1 MTLHPDGL
9 PVSATPDANACRARA
24 CDYEN
29 DRRFVVDYDLHQSM
43 EVRARTAEAKVEEL
57 ERLVA
62 WLRRAEF
69 KNLYKP
75 HPSSPV
81 FIMAEEVEQHLAS
94 SPPPEWKTPSDN
106 SEGAR

>member
-1 MTLHPDGL
+1 MTLHPGSVPDYNRVVTEAAL
-9 PVSATPDANACRARA
+9 HCDAKMTREPVMIAA
-24 CDYEN
+24 
-29 DRRFVVDYDLHQSM
+29 LQ
-43 EVRARTAEAKVEEL
+43 AKVAEL

-81 FIMAEEVEQHLAS
+81 FIMAEEVGQHLAS
-94 SPPPEWKTPSDN
+94 SPPEGWKP
-106 SEGAR
+106 

>member
-9 PVSATPDANACRARA
+9 PIDETISCDHYLRTVKTSDGDLLCVDLYDA
-24 CDYEN
+24 EKI
-29 DRRFVVDYDLHQSM
+29 
-43 EVRARTAEAKVEEL
+43 EKRARTAEAKVAEL
-57 ERLVA
+57 ERQLA

-81 FIMAEEVEQHLAS
+81 FIMAEEVGQHLAS
-94 SPPPEWKTPSDN
+94 SPPPEWKTPHDN
-106 SEGAR
+106 S